1 MNEQKHIVSAKYTNV
16 DSSSIEATFNTG
28 EIQYIPYPCK
38 GSGCKYLISYEAQG
52 GTIDPY
58 VEEELEWYDAQA
70 EIEALE
76 VRVAELEKRPGPPG
90 ITAQE

>member
-16 DSSSIEATFNTG
+16 DSSSVEAIFDTG

-38 GSGCKYLISYEAQG
+38 GSGCKYLAPYEAQG